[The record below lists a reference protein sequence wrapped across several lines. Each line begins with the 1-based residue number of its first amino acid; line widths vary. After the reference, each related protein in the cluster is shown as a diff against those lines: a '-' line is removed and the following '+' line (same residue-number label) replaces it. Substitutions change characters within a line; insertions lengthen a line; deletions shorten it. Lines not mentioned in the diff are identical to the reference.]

1 VRTGVLAA
9 GTCGGRR
16 GTHERFWK
24 VRRTQVPFCLG
35 FSQGLEFDYKEYL
48 RVRARVLII
57 RKLPR
62 CSCRAERGFNRE
74 DTYVRCPG
82 QLVVCVC
89 VRVCVRVCVCV
100 CVCACVC
107 MRRMQAPAQMATDLT
122 KCAISQSVQSQS
134 VQSHK
139 ACNCASVESVHPRTS
154 LMHHLRVMLSTH
166 RSRCS

>member
-1 VRTGVLAA
+1 MRTGVLAA

-89 VRVCVRVCVCV
+89 VRVCV
-100 CVCACVC
+100 CAEC
-107 MRRMQAPAQMATDLT
+107 RHQLKWPL
-122 KCAISQSVQSQS
+122 ISQS

-139 ACNCASVESVHPRTS
+139 VCN
-154 LMHHLRVMLSTH
+154 LRVCNLTKRAIAQVLRVCTLARHSCTIYVSCFRPTGAGAHKSTPTIKAVPNL
-166 RSRCS
+166 